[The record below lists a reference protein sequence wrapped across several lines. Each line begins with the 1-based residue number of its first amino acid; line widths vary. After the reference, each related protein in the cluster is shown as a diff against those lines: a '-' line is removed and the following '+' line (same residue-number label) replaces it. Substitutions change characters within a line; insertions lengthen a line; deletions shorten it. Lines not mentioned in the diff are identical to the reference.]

1 MLIIFLSFQCKLD
14 HVFKDDTFSGH
25 LKSFF
30 STVWDAF
37 TYMLGHSYV
46 SLTGALLL
54 LAAAISFVPFK
65 VSRKRRA
72 IIGILHVSAHLAA
85 ALILM
90 LLLEVGIS
98 INSFNIITT
107 KVTSGEIF
115 VFIQLWTSEKASA
128 NAHAICILGC
138 VYF

>member
-90 LLLEVGIS
+90 LLLEVGVETCIRH
-98 INSFNIITT
+98 
-107 KVTSGEIF
+107 KLLATSGEIF

-128 NAHAICILGC
+128 NAHAICILCC